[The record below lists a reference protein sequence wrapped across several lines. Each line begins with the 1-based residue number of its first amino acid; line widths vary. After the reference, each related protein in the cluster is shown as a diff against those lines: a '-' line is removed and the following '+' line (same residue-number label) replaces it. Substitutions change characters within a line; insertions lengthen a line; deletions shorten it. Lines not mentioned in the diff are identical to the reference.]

1 MKNILITGG
10 AKGIGKDLVAKFYNL
25 GHNVIFTY
33 LSSEQ
38 SANDLVE
45 KLTLQNTNG
54 TVAAVRCD
62 TSNVQQISELVNLH
76 KEFFKNLDILI
87 NNAGVRDSRNSKK
100 PKPFLLTTYDEWWE
114 VMHNNVN
121 CVIVPTKKLLP
132 FMIKNKKGKIIN
144 ITSVSGIKGNPGQS
158 AYAASKAAITNFSK
172 SINKELGG
180 LGIVVNCVAPS
191 FIETDMTENI
201 SDDYVN
207 QRLSSTIL
215 KRMGR
220 VEEMS
225 NLISYLALEAPE
237 FLINQEIVLDGG
249 IG

>member
-10 AKGIGKDLVAKFYNL
+10 SKGIGRDLVIKFHNL

-33 LSSEQ
+33 LNSEQ
-38 SANDLVE
+38 SANELVDQ
-45 KLTLQNTNG
+45 LMLSNSRG
-54 TVAAVRCD
+54 TVTAIRCD
-62 TSNVQQISELVNLH
+62 TSSVDQVSSAVTLH
-76 KEFFKNLDILI
+76 KEFFKNLDVLV
-87 NNAGVRDSRNSKK
+87 NNAGVKDSKNSKK
-100 PKPFLLTTYDEWWE
+100 AKPFLLTSYDEWWE

-121 CVIVPTKKLLP
+121 CVIVPTKRLLP
-132 FMIKNKKGKIIN
+132 FMIKNKRGRIIN

-172 SINKELGG
+172 SINKELSG
-180 LGIVVNCVAPS
+180 LGIIVNCVAPS
-191 FIETDMTENI
+191 FIETEMTENI
-201 SDDYVN
+201 PDAYVT
-207 QRLSSTIL
+207 QRLQSTLL

-225 NLISYLALEAPE
+225 NLISYLAFEAPD
-237 FLINQEIVLDGG
+237 FLINQEIVFDGG